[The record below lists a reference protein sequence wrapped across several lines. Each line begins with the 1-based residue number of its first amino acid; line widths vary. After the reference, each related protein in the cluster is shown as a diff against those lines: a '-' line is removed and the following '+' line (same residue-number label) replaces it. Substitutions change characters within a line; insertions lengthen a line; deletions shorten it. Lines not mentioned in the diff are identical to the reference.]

1 MKASVISMQA
11 DFNLQLNAL
20 RFGNEKSSILI
31 KRIHTKTLMFRRE
44 LEEERMARTRL
55 EQEVVLSDLSFFNCL
70 SLGAQFKEIDI
81 QVTSAPSCGL
91 TLTYV

>member
-1 MKASVISMQA
+1 
-11 DFNLQLNAL
+11 
-20 RFGNEKSSILI
+20 
-31 KRIHTKTLMFRRE
+31 MFRRE

-70 SLGAQFKEIDI
+70 SLGAQLKEIDI

>member
-1 MKASVISMQA
+1 MQA

-20 RFGNEKSSILI
+20 RFLNEKSSILI
-31 KRIHTKTLMFRRE
+31 DGIHRRE